1 MSRARDLGIRIGSLE
16 PGEWNA
22 ITDVPGVLVGH
33 TTLVSGS
40 GKLVIGEGPVRTG
53 VTVILPHARP
63 WTAPVY
69 AGCFRLNGAG
79 ELTGLEWIREAG
91 VLGTPIG
98 LTNTSSV
105 GVVRDAFVA
114 IEARERPSGSLYWVL
129 PVVGET
135 WDGRLNDI
143 NGFHVRA
150 EHVVAAYESAASG
163 PVPEGNVGGGTGMV
177 CHGFKGGIGT
187 SSRRVADE
195 AGGYAVGV
203 LVQANHGKRERL
215 TIDGVPVGALIPA
228 SEVPIPEDPP
238 VAGVPADTGAAAVNA
253 STASAGPAAGEGAGS
268 IIVVVAT
275 DAPLLPNQGDRL
287 AKRASFGI
295 ARTGGVGGHFSGDLV
310 VAFSTA
316 NQRPP
321 DGLPAPLTTSVE
333 TLSDLHITA
342 LFEAVIE
349 ATEEAIVN
357 ALVAAK
363 TMTGIDGATAH
374 AIPHD
379 RLTEIMR
386 KWRPG

>member
-1 MSRARDLGIRIGSLE
+1 VTRARDLGIQIGTRQ
-16 PGEWNA
+16 PGQWNA
-22 ITDVPGVLVGH
+22 ITDVAGVLVGH
-33 TTLVSGS
+33 TTLITGS
-40 GKLVIGEGPVRTG
+40 GELVIGKGPVRTG
-53 VTVILPHARP
+53 VTVVVPHERP

-105 GVVRDAFVA
+105 GVVRDALVA
-114 IEARERPSGSLYWVL
+114 IESGERPTGSLYWVL

-150 EHVVAAYESAASG
+150 EHAVAAYESAASG
-163 PVPEGNVGGGTGMV
+163 PVAEGNVGGGTGMV

-187 SSRRVADE
+187 SSRRTADQD
-195 AGGYAVGV
+195 GGYTVGV

-215 TIDGVPVGALIPA
+215 VIDGVPVGALIPP
-228 SEVPIPEDPP
+228 SEVPIPEEPP
-238 VAGVPADTGAAAVNA
+238 VAGVPADRGMQLD
-253 STASAGPAAGEGAGS
+253 PGEGAGS

-275 DAPLLPNQGDRL
+275 DAPLLPNQVDRL

-295 ARTGGVGGHFSGDLV
+295 ARTGGVGGHFSGDLI

-321 DGLPAPLTTSVE
+321 DGLPAPLTTTVE
-333 TLSDLHITA
+333 TLSDLHITS

-357 ALVAAK
+357 ALVAAE
-363 TMTGIDGATAH
+363 TMTGVNDVTAY
-374 AIPHD
+374 ALPHD
-379 RLTEIMR
+379 RLVEVMAGFRGTV
-386 KWRPG
+386 RPPAR